1 MKKLHEYLSAV
12 SESGR
17 VRAGTPLPLGA
28 QIHGNGVNFALFARH
43 ATAVRLELYDQPDD
57 GIPSLAV
64 DLNPLHH
71 RTGDIWHVWIGGVSL
86 GQCYGYRVDGP
97 YQPMLGLRF
106 NRHKLL
112 LDPYAKAITRK
123 DDWEFDDALGYN
135 PDSPVLDLSFSE
147 QDNAALMP
155 KCVCIPEYFDWG
167 QDSPPRHP
175 WSKTLIYETHVRGLT
190 IHPSSGV
197 QHPGTYRGLI
207 EKLPFLQAL
216 GITAVELMPVQE
228 FNQNELKRCN
238 PLTGERLKNYWG
250 YNPVAFSAPKASYA
264 SAGGQGHQLLE
275 FKEMVK
281 ACHRAGI
288 EVILDVVFNHTAE
301 GNELGPT
308 LSWRGIDNPVY
319 YLLADNKRRYLDFSG
334 TGNSIYANHP
344 VVRDMILDS
353 LRYWVLELHVDGFRF
368 DLASVLA
375 RDRWGNLLPDPP
387 LLERIAEDP
396 ILRQVKLIAEAWDAA
411 GAYQVGQFS
420 ERRWAEWN
428 GRYRDEVRRFWRG
441 DDGMLGLFASR
452 ICGSSDLYQH
462 SGKGPEAS
470 INYITCHDGF
480 TLNDLVSYAY
490 KHNEANGEANRDG
503 MDENF
508 SANYGVEG
516 PTDDPFIEQLRQRQ
530 IKNFLLTLFISRGV
544 PMLLGG
550 DEFRRSQRGN
560 NNAYCQDNEISWY
573 DWRLLHRHRQIHRF
587 TQGMIALRKAHPVLS
602 KEAFYRSQ
610 DILWFNPKGKPP
622 DWWDPRAKQLGCLI
636 YGEGEGDLCLLFNA
650 GDAEVSFMLPPPP
663 TGRWHRVADTA
674 LLPPADICAS
684 GKAVPIS
691 PQDRY
696 CVLGH
701 SSVILLAL

>member
-1 MKKLHEYLSAV
+1 MKKLHEYLTAV

-17 VRAGTPLPLGA
+17 IRSGSPLPLGA

-43 ATAVRLELYDQPDD
+43 ATAVRLELYDHPDD

-64 DLNPLHH
+64 DLNPPHH

-135 PDSPVLDLSFSE
+135 PASPVLDLSFSE
-147 QDNAALMP
+147 QDNAAHMP

-167 QDSPPRHP
+167 QDCPPRHP

-190 IHPSSGV
+190 IHPSSKV

-207 EKLPFLQAL
+207 EKLPYLQTL

-264 SAGGQGHQLLE
+264 GAGGQGHQLLE

-281 ACHRAGI
+281 ACHQAGI

-319 YLLADNKRRYLDFSG
+319 YLLANNKRRYLDFSG

-396 ILRQVKLIAEAWDAA
+396 ILRPVKLIAEAWDAA

-480 TLNDLVSYAY
+480 TLNDLVSYGQ

-516 PTDDPFIEQLRQRQ
+516 PADDPAIEQLRQRQ

-573 DWRLLHRHRQIHRF
+573 DWRLLDRHRQIYRF
-587 TQGMIALRKAHPVLS
+587 TQGMIALRKNHPVLS
-602 KEAFYRSQ
+602 KEAFYHGQ
-610 DILWFNPKGKPP
+610 DILWFSPKGRPP
-622 DWWDPRAKQLGCLI
+622 DWLDSREKRLGCLI
-636 YGEGEGDLCLLFNA
+636 YGEGKEDLCLLFNA
-650 GDAEVSFMLPPPP
+650 GETEVSFMLPPPP
-663 TGRWHRVADTA
+663 RGRWHRVVDTA
-674 LLPPADICAS
+674 LRSPADINMS
-684 GKAVPIS
+684 GNEAPIS
-691 PQDRY
+691 SQHRY
-696 CVLGH
+696 HVLAH
-701 SSVILLAL
+701 SSVILLAV